1 VLVAGVVLNVK
12 ILVEQHG
19 AWTQSP
25 PVMPV
30 IETLGSSPTG
40 KHSQGQQQ
48 LPSFPI

>member
-1 VLVAGVVLNVK
+1 VLVVGVLLNVK

-19 AWTQSP
+19 VCTQSP

-40 KHSQGQQQ
+40 KHSQGQQHR
-48 LPSFPI
+48 PIVPI